1 MIVAFSDEIA
11 LGVLTAAKA
20 AGVLVPAQLSVTG
33 FDDVEARRSE
43 PPLTTVRQP
52 IVEKGNLA
60 ARRLVALMAGEA
72 VDDLTVLHATVDRE
86 SVGAPARI

>member
-1 MIVAFSDEIA
+1 M
-11 LGVLTAAKA
+11 TAAQA
-20 AGVLVPAQLSVTG
+20 AGVAVPAELSVTG
-33 FDDVEARRSE
+33 FDDVDAARRAE

-72 VDDLTVLHATVDRE
+72 VDDLTVLHATVVERE
-86 SVGAPARI
+86 SVGAPAQI